1 MNENDKL
8 NKVAYKQGSICIS
21 DMINLI
27 ESKRNDNNIEL
38 DKLEWDLGVVYE
50 KRVDKF
56 GNPTYNKRDL
66 SHVNEV
72 MSNLTKEKP
81 MEIKDIKAGY
91 LVEFMS
97 GDLALAVPNELDDI
111 MFVYSDGYCISSAR
125 DYDSI
130 YDIDENPEYN
140 IVKVYSA
147 IKGYQCLFPLSTDRR
162 DLLWSREIKLNC
174 EDCPHMKEYKRS
186 L

>member
-1 MNENDKL
+1 MNDSYILSKVFL
-8 NKVAYKQGSICIS
+8 NEVDEYGFQ
-21 DMINLI
+21 
-27 ESKRNDNNIEL
+27 E
-38 DKLEWDLGVVYE
+38 V
-50 KRVDKF
+50 VDKIL
-56 GNPTYNKRDL
+56 GQTINTL
-66 SHVNEV
+66 
-72 MSNLTKEKP
+72 KEKP

-97 GDLALAVPNELDDI
+97 GDLALAVPNELEDI
-111 MFVYSDGYCISSAR
+111 MFIYSDGYCISSAR

-147 IKGYQCLFPLSTDRR
+147 IKGYQCLFPLSKDRR
-162 DLLWSREIKLNC
+162 DLLWSREVKLNC
-174 EDCPHMKEYKRS
+174 EDCPHMIEYKRG

>member
-1 MNENDKL
+1 MNDSYMST
-8 NKVAYKQGSICIS
+8 KVF
-21 DMINLI
+21 
-27 ESKRNDNNIEL
+27 L
-38 DKLEWDLGVVYE
+38 DKVYE
-50 KRVDKF
+50 YGFQEALDNILGQTIK
-56 GNPTYNKRDL
+56 T
-66 SHVNEV
+66 VNT
-72 MSNLTKEKP
+72 SKENP

-111 MFVYSDGYCISSAR
+111 MFIYSDGYCISSAR

-147 IKGYQCLFPLSTDRR
+147 IKGYQCLFPLSKDRR

>member
-1 MNENDKL
+1 MNDSYMST
-8 NKVAYKQGSICIS
+8 KVF
-21 DMINLI
+21 
-27 ESKRNDNNIEL
+27 L
-38 DKLEWDLGVVYE
+38 DKVYE
-50 KRVDKF
+50 YGFQEALDNILGQTIK
-56 GNPTYNKRDL
+56 T
-66 SHVNEV
+66 VNT
-72 MSNLTKEKP
+72 SKEKP

-111 MFVYSDGYCISSAR
+111 MFIYSDGYCISSAR

-147 IKGYQCLFPLSTDRR
+147 IKGYQCLFPLSKDRR

>member
-1 MNENDKL
+1 MNDSYMST
-8 NKVAYKQGSICIS
+8 KVF
-21 DMINLI
+21 
-27 ESKRNDNNIEL
+27 L
-38 DKLEWDLGVVYE
+38 DKVYE
-50 KRVDKF
+50 YGFQEALDNILGQTIK
-56 GNPTYNKRDL
+56 T
-66 SHVNEV
+66 VNT
-72 MSNLTKEKP
+72 SKEKR

-140 IVKVYSA
+140 IIKVYSA
-147 IKGYQCLFPLSTDRR
+147 IKGYQCLFPLSKDRR

>member
-1 MNENDKL
+1 MNDSYILSKVFLNQVDEYGFEEVVNKIFNTTDK
-8 NKVAYKQGSICIS
+8 II
-21 DMINLI
+21 
-27 ESKRNDNNIEL
+27 KRSE
-38 DKLEWDLGVVYE
+38 E
-50 KRVDKF
+50 K
-56 GNPTYNKRDL
+56 
-66 SHVNEV
+66 S
-72 MSNLTKEKP
+72 
-81 MEIKDIKAGY
+81 MEIKDIKPGY

-111 MFVYSDGYCISSAR
+111 MFIYSDGYCISSAR

-147 IKGYQCLFPLSTDRR
+147 IKGYQCLFPLSKDRR
-162 DLLWSREIKLNC
+162 DLLWSRDVKLNC

>member
-1 MNENDKL
+1 MNDSYMST
-8 NKVAYKQGSICIS
+8 KVF
-21 DMINLI
+21 
-27 ESKRNDNNIEL
+27 L
-38 DKLEWDLGVVYE
+38 DKVYE
-50 KRVDKF
+50 YGFQEALDNILGQTIK
-56 GNPTYNKRDL
+56 T
-66 SHVNEV
+66 VNT
-72 MSNLTKEKP
+72 SKEKP

-147 IKGYQCLFPLSTDRR
+147 IKGYQCLFPLSKDRR

>member
-1 MNENDKL
+1 MNDSYMST
-8 NKVAYKQGSICIS
+8 KVF
-21 DMINLI
+21 
-27 ESKRNDNNIEL
+27 L
-38 DKLEWDLGVVYE
+38 DKVYE
-50 KRVDKF
+50 YGFQEALDNILGQTIK
-56 GNPTYNKRDL
+56 T
-66 SHVNEV
+66 VNT
-72 MSNLTKEKP
+72 SKEKS

-111 MFVYSDGYCISSAR
+111 MFIYSDGYCVSSAR

-147 IKGYQCLFPLSTDRR
+147 IKGYQCLFPLSKDRR

>member
-1 MNENDKL
+1 MSENDKL
-8 NKVAYKQGSICIS
+8 NKVAYKQGSI
-21 DMINLI
+21 
-27 ESKRNDNNIEL
+27 
-38 DKLEWDLGVVYE
+38 YE

-56 GNPTYNKRDL
+56 GNPTYNKTDL
-66 SHVNEV
+66 DCIGDIFDIIISNL
-72 MSNLTKEKP
+72 NLTKEKS

-147 IKGYQCLFPLSTDRR
+147 IKGYQCLFPLSKDRR